1 MHSVSC
7 VGARFCPAVLG
18 QDGPTPGG
26 RPCGLSGAL
35 YMGQEIWRQAGESLW
50 EGRVVVPGARVQASK
65 NMNFG
70 PEAYSLLFLSFCPP
84 GPGCDGDVSMV
95 AAPPWAQLRL
105 FHPDQAGKRHVFGS
119 AVSAKSSR
127 RAHSSVP
134 EESVSSP
141 DPARCHLH
149 QAQGWPGGFGR
160 LPGVERERHA
170 LCQWKFPAKSQEQVP
185 TVSASSVSASPLG
198 SRKPHSL
205 SLAAQNL
212 IYWQRI

>member
-1 MHSVSC
+1 MASPGLC
-7 VGARFCPAVLG
+7 TWDRRFGDRLEKAS
-18 QDGPTPGG
+18 G
-26 RPCGLSGAL
+26 R
-35 YMGQEIWRQAGESLW
+35 GELLFS
-50 EGRVVVPGARVQASK
+50 GARVQASK

-84 GPGCDGDVSMV
+84 GPGCDGDVSM
-95 AAPPWAQLRL
+95 APAPPWAQLRL
-105 FHPDQAGKRHVFGS
+105 FHPDQAGKRHLFGS
-119 AVSAKSSR
+119 AVSAESSR

-134 EESVSSP
+134 EESVPSSP
-141 DPARCHLH
+141 DPAGCHLH

-160 LPGVERERHA
+160 LPGVEGERHA
-170 LCQWKFPAKSQEQVP
+170 LCQWKFPVKSQEQVL
-185 TVSASSVSASPLG
+185 TVSASSVSASPPG